1 MKKLLFILFA
11 FSFSLLNAQI
21 VENPVTWSWE
31 TEKISET
38 EYKLIYNA
46 TIEEGWH
53 LYSAHVDPDVGP
65 YPTAFYYDTIPNFIF
80 KGKVEETEPHVEYD
94 PNFEAELAFF
104 SNKAQFWQ
112 YITVPAGKEFTVKG
126 EIEWMVCNDEMC
138 MPPEYKD
145 FIFNSPT
152 PKIAAELLEAQK
164 INLVMDNWF
173 FREAGSKSSPPFHH
187 DISYFDFEGS
197 MCVLWLPLEP
207 IKKEDGIAWVK
218 GSHLWDK
225 LFLRTRFNDGHE
237 VDGEPGIVNGKK
249 YELTPDILKNKN
261 DYEFLQWDLDIGDC
275 IYFDIRTLHGGLD
288 TVIPNRD
295 IHRYTLR
302 MAKEN
307 SQIIYRGEWA
317 REERSIM
324 EANGYKNGDKLE
336 GIMFPKLWSLG

>member
-31 TEKISET
+31 TEKISDT

-145 FIFNSPT
+145 FTFTITPLAPLAESANSL
-152 PKIAAELLEAQK
+152 AAISEVK
-164 INLVMDNWF
+164 SNM
-173 FREAGSKSSPPFHH
+173 FRKQNTS
-187 DISYFDFEGS
+187 
-197 MCVLWLPLEP
+197 
-207 IKKEDGIAWVK
+207 
-218 GSHLWDK
+218 
-225 LFLRTRFNDGHE
+225 
-237 VDGEPGIVNGKK
+237 
-249 YELTPDILKNKN
+249 
-261 DYEFLQWDLDIGDC
+261 
-275 IYFDIRTLHGGLD
+275 
-288 TVIPNRD
+288 
-295 IHRYTLR
+295 
-302 MAKEN
+302 
-307 SQIIYRGEWA
+307 
-317 REERSIM
+317 
-324 EANGYKNGDKLE
+324 
-336 GIMFPKLWSLG
+336 

>member
-1 MKKLLFILFA
+1 MSKIITKSELDLFKKDGA
-11 FSFSLLNAQI
+11 
-21 VENPVTWSWE
+21 V
-31 TEKISET
+31 
-38 EYKLIYNA
+38 LI
-46 TIEEGWH
+46 
-53 LYSAHVDPDVGP
+53 
-65 YPTAFYYDTIPNFIF
+65 
-80 KGKVEETEPHVEYD
+80 KGKFDNAWIEK
-94 PNFEAELAFF
+94 L
-104 SNKAQFWQ
+104 KKG
-112 YITVPAGKEFTVKG
+112 IKKGKESPSPRFVNHTKDQKLPG
-126 EIEWMVCNDEMC
+126 YYEDFWTWNLHEEF
-138 MPPEYKD
+138 KD

>member
-1 MKKLLFILFA
+1 MNEILTKSEINQFKKDGAIFI
-11 FSFSLLNAQI
+11 
-21 VENPVTWSWE
+21 
-31 TEKISET
+31 
-38 EYKLIYNA
+38 
-46 TIEEGWH
+46 
-53 LYSAHVDPDVGP
+53 
-65 YPTAFYYDTIPNFIF
+65 
-80 KGKVEETEPHVEYD
+80 KGKFDNAWIEK
-94 PNFEAELAFF
+94 L
-104 SNKAQFWQ
+104 KKG
-112 YITVPAGKEFTVKG
+112 IKKGKESPSPRFVNHTKDQKLPG
-126 EIEWMVCNDEMC
+126 YYEDFWTWNLHEEF
-138 MPPEYKD
+138 KD

-152 PKIAAELLEAQK
+152 PKIAAELLEAKK

-197 MCVLWLPLEP
+197 MCVLWIPLEP